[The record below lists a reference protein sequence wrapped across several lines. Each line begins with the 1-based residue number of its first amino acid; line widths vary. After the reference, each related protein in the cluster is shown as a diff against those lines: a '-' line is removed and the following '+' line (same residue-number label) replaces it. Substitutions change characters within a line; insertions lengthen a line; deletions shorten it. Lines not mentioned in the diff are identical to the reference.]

1 MIKVY
6 CASYENLPNFIA
18 LTHIDMKRLFSLAAA
33 VLFLCGAANAQ
44 EALWSRNAITSPE
57 INQDGTV
64 TFRYFAPK
72 AMSVQVTGDCIAV
85 KGTNAEGK
93 EVTLNRADMKEG
105 KGGVWEYTTEV
116 LEPELYK
123 YNFVVDGLTTVDP
136 SNVYVNRDVASVFN
150 IFIVSREKG
159 DRGWLY
165 QANDVPHGNVSKV
178 WYDSPTLKMKR
189 RMTVY
194 TPAGYVGGKDKYPV
208 MYLLHGAGGDEEAWP
223 TLGRAAQI
231 LDNLIATGKAKPMI
245 VVMTNG
251 YPAIPAAP
259 GEWQAGMYKPGMSGT
274 PGGQPVASMQESFPD
289 VVNYIDKNYRTIA
302 KKSGRAICGL
312 SMGGGHTFMI
322 SKEYP
327 TMFDFI
333 GLFSAAANLH
343 KTEMRNG
350 RRVNLE
356 EYDPQTEAQLA
367 ALFAARPKLYWIG
380 IGETDF
386 LYNGNKEIRGYFDSK
401 GYPYEYYESPE
412 GHIWR
417 NWRVYLSVFAQKLF

>member
-1 MIKVY
+1 
-6 CASYENLPNFIA
+6 
-18 LTHIDMKRLFSLAAA
+18 MKRLFILAAA
-33 VLFLCGAANAQ
+33 ALFLCGAANAQ
-44 EALWSRNAITSPE
+44 EALWSRTAVTSPE
-57 INQDGTV
+57 VNQDGTV

-85 KGTNAEGK
+85 RGTNAEGK
-93 EVTLNRADMKEG
+93 EVTLNRANMKEG
-105 KGGVWEYTTEV
+105 KGGIWEYTTEV

-123 YNFVVDGLTTVDP
+123 YNFIVDGLTTVDP

-150 IFIVSREKG
+150 IFIVSKEKG
-159 DRGWLY
+159 DKGWLY

-231 LDNLIATGKAKPMI
+231 MDNLIATGKAKPMI

-289 VVNYIDKNYRTIA
+289 VINYIDKNYRTIA
-302 KKSGRAICGL
+302 KKNGRAICGL

-327 TMFDFI
+327 TTFDYI

-343 KTEMRNG
+343 KTEMRDG

-356 EYDPQTEAQLA
+356 EYDPLTEAQLA
-367 ALFAARPKLYWIG
+367 ALFAAKPKLYWIG

-417 NWRVYLSVFAQKLF
+417 NWRIYLSVFAQKLF

>member
-1 MIKVY
+1 
-6 CASYENLPNFIA
+6 
-18 LTHIDMKRLFSLAAA
+18 MKRLFILAAA
-33 VLFLCGAANAQ
+33 ALFLCGAANAQ
-44 EALWSRNAITSPE
+44 EALWSRTAVTSPE
-57 INQDGTV
+57 VNQDGTV

-85 KGTNAEGK
+85 RGTNAEGK
-93 EVTLNRADMKEG
+93 EVTLNRANMKEG
-105 KGGVWEYTTEV
+105 KGGIWEYTTEV

-123 YNFVVDGLTTVDP
+123 YNFIVDGLTTVDP

-150 IFIVSREKG
+150 IFIVSKEKG
-159 DRGWLY
+159 DKGWLY

-231 LDNLIATGKAKPMI
+231 MDNLIATGKAKPMI

-289 VVNYIDKNYRTIA
+289 VINYIDKNYRTIA
-302 KKSGRAICGL
+302 KKNGRAICGL

-327 TMFDFI
+327 TTFDYI

-343 KTEMRNG
+343 KTEMRDG

-367 ALFAARPKLYWIG
+367 ALFAAKPKLYWIG

-417 NWRVYLSVFAQKLF
+417 NWRIYLSVFAQKLF